1 MTRPPLGP
9 FGFIATSI
17 GCALSLGLLVI
28 TATLL
33 GVEAIRLRAAGTS
46 TTGTAFYLLVGG
58 TLAGIFLAGFAA
70 WHLLAPIPSTYRRG
84 GLSMVCGFATV
95 ILMLICVP
103 VHEFLGRN
111 GLYALLGVAGGAT
124 VILGHLALR
133 VRAGS

>member
-1 MTRPPLGP
+1 MTRPPPGP

-33 GVEAIRLRAAGTS
+33 EVQTTRAAGTRS
-46 TTGTAFYLLVGG
+46 TDAAFYLLVGG
-58 TLAGIFLAGFAA
+58 TLAGIFIAGFAA

-103 VHEFLGRN
+103 VYEFLGRN
-111 GLYALLGVAGGAT
+111 GLYTLLGVAGVST
-124 VILGHLALR
+124 VLLGQRALR

>member
-1 MTRPPLGP
+1 MTRPPPGP

-33 GVEAIRLRAAGTS
+33 EVQTTRAAGTRS
-46 TTGTAFYLLVGG
+46 TDAAFYLLVGG
-58 TLAGIFLAGFAA
+58 TLAGIFIAGFAA

-111 GLYALLGVAGGAT
+111 GLYALLGLAGAST
-124 VILGHLALR
+124 VILGQLALR

>member
-1 MTRPPLGP
+1 MTRPPLGY
-9 FGFIATSI
+9 FGFIAISL

-33 GVEAIRLRAAGTS
+33 AVEATRVRTAGTS
-46 TTGTAFYLLVGG
+46 TTDTAFYLLVGG

-70 WHLLAPIPSTYRRG
+70 WHLLAPIPSAYRRG

-111 GLYALLGVAGGAT
+111 GLYALLGLAGVST
-124 VILGHLALR
+124 VILGRRALR
-133 VRAGS
+133 VRARP

>member
-1 MTRPPLGP
+1 MTRPPPGP

-33 GVEAIRLRAAGTS
+33 EVQTTRASGTS
-46 TTGTAFYLLVGG
+46 STDAAFYLLVGG
-58 TLAGIFLAGFAA
+58 TLAGIFIAGFAA

-103 VHEFLGRN
+103 VYEFLGRN
-111 GLYALLGVAGGAT
+111 GLYTLLGVAGVST
-124 VILGHLALR
+124 VLLGQRALR

>member
-1 MTRPPLGP
+1 MTRAPLGP

-33 GVEAIRLRAAGTS
+33 AVQTPRAAGTS
-46 TTGTAFYLLVGG
+46 ATNPAFYLLVGG

-70 WHLLAPIPSTYRRG
+70 WHLLSPIPSTYRRG

-103 VHEFLGRN
+103 VYEFLGRN
-111 GLYALLGVAGGAT
+111 GLYALLGLAGVST
-124 VILGHLALR
+124 VILGHQALR